1 MPTDVLPPPLG
12 QDGEPT
18 GEEEV
23 AEAAGC
29 WFVEASDGAAAS
41 QRLTGAWEGCK
52 PGWAAAERHAGQS
65 LLRLDLAAA
74 AEGAARGAAE
84 GAGGAAAEGA
94 AAAAEEEGM
103 YWLDVCPPAGGA
115 ISPPHLPHTSP
126 TPPPHLPLMIVAPL
140 QARLLPAAG
149 CAGAGLAATRARDTA
164 PPTVPEPTL
173 GSIPLRYG
181 TRRVGRVGGSARLR
195 GLAAGRAVALPSV
208 AAPLQDHPEGRCP
221 ETRTISPYLP
231 VSAHISPY
239 LPVSPRISVPRR
251 GSRILL
257 SQLAREST
265 LPHPL
270 HSPPPRTHAVPGRRG
285 TMPAL
290 PPSRRC
296 IPTS

>member
-1 MPTDVLPPPLG
+1 MMNDSFSGSMPTDVLPPPLG

-84 GAGGAAAEGA
+84 GAAAEGA

-126 TPPPHLPLMIVAPL
+126 TPPPDHRGASPGAT
-140 QARLLPAAG
+140 AAG
-149 CAGAGLAATRARDTA
+149 C
-164 PPTVPEPTL
+164 
-173 GSIPLRYG
+173 
-181 TRRVGRVGGSARLR
+181 RLR
-195 GLAAGRAVALPSV
+195 WCWPS
-208 AAPLQDHPEGRCP
+208 GN
-221 ETRTISPYLP
+221 
-231 VSAHISPY
+231 
-239 LPVSPRISVPRR
+239 
-251 GSRILL
+251 
-257 SQLAREST
+257 
-265 LPHPL
+265 
-270 HSPPPRTHAVPGRRG
+270 PG
-285 TMPAL
+285 A
-290 PPSRRC
+290 
-296 IPTS
+296 